1 MQVVVVGAGLVG
13 AAAALQL
20 ASQGHQVTVLE
31 RTAPAPSAA
40 HWDLRISSVHQ
51 RNVDWLQKLGVWTP
65 QVSAKA
71 FPFKRL
77 SVQGQDGQRVEFA
90 SPNNT
95 AMGYMVENQALQYA
109 LWEALA
115 AQPRVTLRTDFQLQQ
130 LALEACT
137 ISSVSGET
145 LTFDLLL
152 GADGAQSK
160 LASLAGIGR
169 RGWDYGQRCM
179 LANVTTEAP
188 ISQATWEIFRP
199 GGLGPMALLPL
210 GAHQACL
217 IDYRPSAQWQDISAQ
232 GPAAVASELGQTFA
246 PQIGAF
252 RLLELAPSV
261 PAYASFPI
269 QRQRA
274 LTYSR
279 VAASGAGLALI
290 GDAAHSIHPLAGQG
304 VNLGFADVQC
314 LLKQLKQLKQLQQPV
329 LATALTQ
336 YERERSGAN
345 QQMMRAM
352 DAIHYGFGSQHWLP
366 RAGVAGVLGVLSKM
380 PVLQRQVV
388 RMAMGESLF

>member
-1 MQVVVVGAGLVG
+1 MHVVVVGAGLVG

-20 ASQGHQVTVLE
+20 AIEGHQVTVLE

-51 RNVDWLQKLGVWTP
+51 RNVEWLQKLGVWTP
-65 QVSAKA
+65 AVAAKA
-71 FPFKRL
+71 FPFIGL

-90 SPNNT
+90 APAASS
-95 AMGYMVENQALQYA
+95 MGYMVENQALQYA

-130 LALEACT
+130 LELEAST
-137 ISSVSGET
+137 IYSFSGEA
-145 LTFDLLL
+145 LAFDLLL

-179 LANVTTEAP
+179 LANVTTVAP
-188 ISQATWEIFRP
+188 ILQATWEIFRR

-210 GAHQACL
+210 GTQQACL
-217 IDYRPSAQWQDISAQ
+217 IDYRPSAQWQNISAQ
-232 GPAAVASELGQTFA
+232 GAEAVARELKQTFA
-246 PQIGAF
+246 PHIGAF
-252 RLLELAPSV
+252 ELLELAPAV

-269 QRQRA
+269 QRQHA
-274 LTYSR
+274 LTYTR
-279 VAASGAGLALI
+279 AAAAGTGLALI

-314 LLKQLKQLKQLQQPV
+314 LVAQVSQSA
-329 LATALTQ
+329 LASALTQ
-336 YERERSGAN
+336 YERERLAAN

-352 DAIHYGFGSQHWLP
+352 DAIHFGFGSHHWLP
-366 RAGVAGVLGVLSKM
+366 RVGVAGLLGLLSKM
-380 PVLQRQVV
+380 PGIQRQVV
-388 RMAMGESLF
+388 RMAMGETF